1 MSNNMINTLLNQG
14 KRYMALQRRY
24 KPLAKL
30 KLIEET
36 TSPKL
41 GSIIES
47 LANMSDG
54 DNNGDNNGDDQFEI
68 LQKSFQDL
76 LRRYNEATEEQVLR
90 ASHSKNSEKQIKKV
104 ENINKQLLNILR
116 EMDLLVEEKMAPKKQ
131 IGDIGL
137 KEHTG
142 NLADYEKTHKMEY
155 SRLRSLIGDNIDGH
169 RRTKSAYYHYLV
181 WLLVAITMAAL
192 SFKHLSKNL

>member
-1 MSNNMINTLLNQG
+1 MSNNMVNTLLNQG

-36 TSPKL
+36 TAPNL

-47 LANMSDG
+47 LANMN
-54 DNNGDNNGDDQFEI
+54 DNNGDSDDQFET
-68 LQKSFQDL
+68 LQKDFQDL

-90 ASHSKNSEKQIKKV
+90 ASHNKNTERQIKKV

-116 EMDLLVEEKMAPKKQ
+116 EMDLLVKDKMAPKKQ

-142 NLADYEKTHKMEY
+142 NLENYEKTHKMEY
-155 SRLRSLIGDNIDGH
+155 SRLRSLIGENIDGH

>member
-1 MSNNMINTLLNQG
+1 MSNNMMNTLLNQG

-36 TSPKL
+36 TAPKL

-47 LANMSDG
+47 LANMG
-54 DNNGDNNGDDQFEI
+54 DKDSDDQFEI

-90 ASHSKNSEKQIKKV
+90 ASHSKNTEKQIKKV
-104 ENINKQLLNILR
+104 EKINKQLLNILR

-131 IGDIGL
+131 IGDTGL
-137 KEHTG
+137 SEHTR
-142 NLADYEKTHKMEY
+142 NLGDYEKTHKMEY
-155 SRLRSLIGDNIDGH
+155 SRLRSLIGENIDGQ